1 MENVT
6 RDEQGGR
13 FRWRNLPHDPVYS
26 GVSFHVLCAY
36 RMKLGPEWARKSI
49 RTHYDRLYYVESGHA
64 LLEID
69 GTSVMMEPGNLYL
82 IPANTLHRHSCE
94 DHVVI
99 NWCHFQ
105 AETKSG
111 LGLFELLRMRRE
123 FLAPEPDV
131 VQAEFMKLVDA
142 MEIKEGWGT
151 LRRTHILLGLLMPFL
166 ELADES
172 TAQTNK
178 ANYLPVF
185 RYIDSHLNQR
195 LTLEILA
202 RQMGLSPEHFCR
214 IFSRD
219 FELTP
224 MRYVIHKR
232 VQLAQHLLCQS
243 AMKHYEICERCGF
256 SDPFHFSKTFKQTV
270 GLTPSDYRHQNSS
283 ES

>member
-6 RDEQGGR
+6 RHEQGGR
-13 FRWRNLPHDPVYS
+13 FRWRNLPHDLVYS

-36 RMKLGPEWARKSI
+36 RMKFGPEWARKSI
-49 RTHYDRLYYVESGHA
+49 RTHYDRLYYVESGEA

-69 GTSVMMEPGNLYL
+69 ESSVTMEPGNLYL
-82 IPANTLHRHSCE
+82 IPANALHRHSCD

-105 AETKSG
+105 AEAKSG
-111 LGLFELLRMRRE
+111 IGLFELLRTSRE
-123 FLAPEPDV
+123 FLASAPDV
-131 VQAEFMKLVDA
+131 VQAEFLKLVDA
-142 MEIKEGWGT
+142 MKIKEGWGA
-151 LRRTHILLGLLMPFL
+151 LQRSHILLGLLMPFL
-166 ELADES
+166 EQADES
-172 TAQTNK
+172 ALRARR

-185 RYIDSHLNQR
+185 QYIESHLNQH
-195 LTLEILA
+195 LTLKVLA
-202 RQMGLSPEHFCR
+202 QQMSLSPAHFCR

-219 FELTP
+219 FDLSP
-224 MRYVIHKR
+224 MRYIMQKR
-232 VQLAQHLLCQS
+232 IQLAQHLLCQS